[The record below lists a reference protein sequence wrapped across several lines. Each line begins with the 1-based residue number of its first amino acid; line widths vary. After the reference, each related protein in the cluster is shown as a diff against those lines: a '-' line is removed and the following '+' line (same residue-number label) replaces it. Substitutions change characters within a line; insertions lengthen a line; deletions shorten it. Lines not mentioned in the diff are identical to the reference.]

1 MSNDE
6 ESRKQLIQH
15 KLDKADSTI
24 DDIRFLLDNDKLA
37 IAINRIYYAVFY
49 ALSALALKHQFS
61 TAKHQQLIGWF
72 NREFIKENVVDR
84 RFGEIL
90 HRAFDKRSK
99 GDYDDF
105 VEFSKE
111 EVEQLLHD
119 TMLFVE
125 KIKELI
131 FTS

>member
-1 MSNDE
+1 MSSDE
-6 ESRKQLIQH
+6 ESQRHLIQH
-15 KLDKADSTI
+15 KLDKADSTV

-49 ALSALALKHQFS
+49 ALSALALKRQFS

-72 NREFIKENVVDR
+72 NREFIKEHVVDR
-84 RFGEIL
+84 RYGEIL

-111 EVEQLLHD
+111 EVEQMLLD
-119 TMLFVE
+119 TILFVE

>member
-1 MSNDE
+1 MTSDG
-6 ESRKQLIQH
+6 ESREQLIQH
-15 KLDKADSTI
+15 KLGKAAVTI
-24 DDIRFLLDNDKLA
+24 DDIRFLIDNDKLT
-37 IAINRIYYAVFY
+37 IAVNRIYYAVFY

-72 NREFIKENVVDR
+72 NREFIKEQRVDR
-84 RFGEIL
+84 KYGEIL

-111 EVEQLLHD
+111 EVEQLLQD
-119 TMLFVE
+119 TISFVE
-125 KIKELI
+125 KIKELSI
-131 FTS
+131 SS